1 MSFFLKKKLDATGN
15 LFETPAAGGLLFQE
29 PQGFAIARL
38 ECIFLL
44 VFLGG
49 ASVDSHG

>member
-1 MSFFLKKKLDATGN
+1 MSFFEKKSDPTGN
-15 LFETPAAGGLLFQE
+15 LFKTPAAGGLLFQE

-38 ECIFLL
+38 DCIFLL

-49 ASVDSHG
+49 ASIDSHG